1 MKDKIKRNQK
11 KKSKNKLSQVL
22 YLGNIFK
29 GLCTFLGNVGLYAS
43 FSFATILGKLQRV
56 IMKIFHLSRNILKLT
71 LGLAIRNI
79 HIVKTIA
86 EKTGF

>member
-1 MKDKIKRNQK
+1 MKDKIKRNQ

-29 GLCTFLGNVGLYAS
+29 GLCTFLGNVGLYVS

-56 IMKIFHLSRNILKLT
+56 IMKIFHLSRNIFKLT

-86 EKTGF
+86 QKTEF